1 LARKRFG
8 SGLAWKRGHEGATP
22 SHHGVGSTSSNT
34 GGKKAGRP
42 SMMVETESG
51 ESPESKTPPVGVKRA
66 KAPTR
71 ESFHVRADH
80 GVTGKG
86 GNGWAFNDRE
96 EN

>member
-1 LARKRFG
+1 
-8 SGLAWKRGHEGATP
+8 
-22 SHHGVGSTSSNT
+22 
-34 GGKKAGRP
+34 
-42 SMMVETESG
+42 MMVETESG